1 MNALAR
7 DYAPSSASASS
18 YSGTTTVLRRTVRS
32 QRQKKGERALFRDD
46 GRRRRGGDASSSSTL
61 DYMVVLDDAPTHH
74 PLEKRE
80 EEDNGASSSSFEV
93 VRATASLTSPTE
105 EEKDEEDEEEEKVL
119 CICVPGNPGVAEYY
133 SNFVRALSEALV
145 LEHRRRQTEQ
155 NVGGVLSNKK
165 RRTTTARV
173 VVECVGFLGHHAEAK
188 IASRTPRWYT
198 LDEQKAHVLR
208 YVKSRVMEEEK
219 TKTRCFLVGH
229 SIGSHVA
236 LHVVNEMRSEEME
249 KMVGLMPFLHV
260 NERSKMQK
268 FLAWLVSLRVVVR
281 AVAKLLGFMQ
291 RCKALKK
298 AIENRATKGMKS
310 ELGISVTKRWARE
323 MSLVNM
329 ALMGDTEFKFLR
341 DWKGNVVDA
350 MKAHAKKICFV
361 YAGEDHWGPLH
372 QRDKLMDEIEGLEI
386 VTDESY
392 EHAFVLD
399 DESSNKLALQC
410 ARMLLG

>member
-18 YSGTTTVLRRTVRS
+18 YSGTTTTVLRRTVRS

-61 DYMVVLDDAPTHH
+61 DYMVVLDDDAPTHH

-80 EEDNGASSSSFEV
+80 EEDNGASSSFEV
-93 VRATASLTSPTE
+93 VRATARTSPTE

>member
-1 MNALAR
+1 
-7 DYAPSSASASS
+7 
-18 YSGTTTVLRRTVRS
+18 
-32 QRQKKGERALFRDD
+32 
-46 GRRRRGGDASSSSTL
+46 
-61 DYMVVLDDAPTHH
+61 MVVLDDAPTH
-74 PLEKRE
+74 PLERE
-80 EEDNGASSSSFEV
+80 EDGASSFEV
-93 VRATASLTSPTE
+93 VRATARTSPTE
-105 EEKDEEDEEEEKVL
+105 EKDEDEEEEKVL

-165 RRTTTARV
+165 RRTTTTRV

-236 LHVVNEMRSEEME
+236 LHVVNEMRSEVME

-260 NERSKMQK
+260 NEKSKMQK

>member
-18 YSGTTTVLRRTVRS
+18 YSGTTTTVLRRTVRS

-61 DYMVVLDDAPTHH
+61 DYMVVLDDDAPTHH

-80 EEDNGASSSSFEV
+80 EEDNGASSSFEV
-93 VRATASLTSPTE
+93 VRATARTSPTE

-410 ARMLLG
+410 AKMLLG

>member
-61 DYMVVLDDAPTHH
+61 DYMVVLDDDAPTHH

-80 EEDNGASSSSFEV
+80 EEDNGASSSFEV
-93 VRATASLTSPTE
+93 VRATARTSPTE

>member
-18 YSGTTTVLRRTVRS
+18 YSGTTTVLRTKVRS

-61 DYMVVLDDAPTHH
+61 DYMVVLDDAPTH
-74 PLEKRE
+74 PLERE
-80 EEDNGASSSSFEV
+80 EEDNGASSSFEV
-93 VRATASLTSPTE
+93 VRATARTSPTE

-165 RRTTTARV
+165 RRTTTTRV

-260 NERSKMQK
+260 NEKSKMQK

>member
-1 MNALAR
+1 
-7 DYAPSSASASS
+7 
-18 YSGTTTVLRRTVRS
+18 
-32 QRQKKGERALFRDD
+32 
-46 GRRRRGGDASSSSTL
+46 
-61 DYMVVLDDAPTHH
+61 MVVLDDAPTH
-74 PLEKRE
+74 PLERE
-80 EEDNGASSSSFEV
+80 EEDGASSSFEV
-93 VRATASLTSPTE
+93 VRATARTSPT

-188 IASRTPRWYT
+188 IASKTPRWYT

-361 YAGEDHWGPLH
+361 YASEDHWGPLH

>member
-1 MNALAR
+1 
-7 DYAPSSASASS
+7 
-18 YSGTTTVLRRTVRS
+18 
-32 QRQKKGERALFRDD
+32 
-46 GRRRRGGDASSSSTL
+46 
-61 DYMVVLDDAPTHH
+61 MVVLDAQTN
-74 PLEKRE
+74 PLERE
-80 EEDNGASSSSFEV
+80 EDGASFEV
-93 VRATASLTSPTE
+93 VRATARTSPTE
-105 EEKDEEDEEEEKVL
+105 EKDEDEEEEKVL

-155 NVGGVLSNKK
+155 DVGVLSNKK
-165 RRTTTARV
+165 RRATTTRV

-260 NERSKMQK
+260 NEKSKMQK

>member
-18 YSGTTTVLRRTVRS
+18 YSGTTTVLRTKVRS

-61 DYMVVLDDAPTHH
+61 DYMVVLDDDAPTHY

-80 EEDNGASSSSFEV
+80 EEDNGASSSFEV
-93 VRATASLTSPTE
+93 VRATARTSPTE

-165 RRTTTARV
+165 RRTTTTRV

-260 NERSKMQK
+260 NEKSKMQK

>member
-7 DYAPSSASASS
+7 DAPSSASAS
-18 YSGTTTVLRRTVRS
+18 YSGTTTVLRTVRS
-32 QRQKKGERALFRDD
+32 RQKKGGALFRD

-80 EEDNGASSSSFEV
+80 EEDNGASSSFEV
-93 VRATASLTSPTE
+93 VRATARTSPTE
-105 EEKDEEDEEEEKVL
+105 EEKDEDEEKVL

-165 RRTTTARV
+165 RRTTTTRV

-260 NERSKMQK
+260 NEKSKMQK

>member
-18 YSGTTTVLRRTVRS
+18 YSGTTTTVLRRTVRS

-61 DYMVVLDDAPTHH
+61 DYMVVLDDDAPTHH

-80 EEDNGASSSSFEV
+80 EEDNGASSSFEV
-93 VRATASLTSPTE
+93 VRATARTSPTE

-119 CICVPGNPGVAEYY
+119 CMCVPGNPGVAEYY

>member
-61 DYMVVLDDAPTHH
+61 DYMVVLDDDAPTHH

-80 EEDNGASSSSFEV
+80 EEDNGASSSFEV

-260 NERSKMQK
+260 NEKSNMQK

>member
-1 MNALAR
+1 
-7 DYAPSSASASS
+7 
-18 YSGTTTVLRRTVRS
+18 
-32 QRQKKGERALFRDD
+32 
-46 GRRRRGGDASSSSTL
+46 
-61 DYMVVLDDAPTHH
+61 MVVLDDAPTH
-74 PLEKRE
+74 PLERE
-80 EEDNGASSSSFEV
+80 EEDGASSFEV
-93 VRATASLTSPTE
+93 VRATARTSPTE
-105 EEKDEEDEEEEKVL
+105 EEKDEEDEEEEKGL

-145 LEHRRRQTEQ
+145 LEHRRRQTER

-165 RRTTTARV
+165 RRTTTTRV

-260 NERSKMQK
+260 NEKSKMQK

>member
-61 DYMVVLDDAPTHH
+61 DYMVVLDDDAPTHH

-80 EEDNGASSSSFEV
+80 EEDNGASSSFEV
-93 VRATASLTSPTE
+93 VRATARTSPTE

-165 RRTTTARV
+165 RRTTTTRV

-260 NERSKMQK
+260 NEKSKMQK

>member
-18 YSGTTTVLRRTVRS
+18 YSGTTTTVLRRTVRS

-61 DYMVVLDDAPTHH
+61 DYMVVLDDDAPTHH

-80 EEDNGASSSSFEV
+80 EEDNGASSSFEV
-93 VRATASLTSPTE
+93 VRATARTSPTE

-173 VVECVGFLGHHAEAK
+173 VAECVGFLGHHAEAK

-268 FLAWLVSLRVVVR
+268 FLAWLVSLRVR
-281 AVAKLLGFMQ
+281 RAAVAKLLGFMQ

>member
-18 YSGTTTVLRRTVRS
+18 YSGTTTVLRTKVRS

-80 EEDNGASSSSFEV
+80 EEDNGASSSFEV
-93 VRATASLTSPTE
+93 VRATARTSPTE

-165 RRTTTARV
+165 RRTTTTRV

-260 NERSKMQK
+260 NEKSKMQK

>member
-18 YSGTTTVLRRTVRS
+18 YSGTTTVLRTKVRS
-32 QRQKKGERALFRDD
+32 QRQKKGGALFRDD

-61 DYMVVLDDAPTHH
+61 DYMVVLDDDAPTHH

-80 EEDNGASSSSFEV
+80 EEDNGASSSFEV

-165 RRTTTARV
+165 RRTTTTRV